1 MRRTMVYIDTIKG
14 RSDDMLIVN
23 GVNVFPSQVEHVLTK
38 VEGVTPNYV
47 IVLEKKGV
55 LDKLEVWVEVDEA
68 TMGDGGIGAL
78 EGLKKR
84 LENEMLNELY
94 INVKIKLVE
103 PKTLERSMG
112 KAQRILDKRDVEK
125 NK

>member
-1 MRRTMVYIDTIKG
+1 
-14 RSDDMLIVN
+14 
-23 GVNVFPSQVEHVLTK
+23 
-38 VEGVTPNYV
+38 
-47 IVLEKKGV
+47 
-55 LDKLEVWVEVDEA
+55 VDEA